1 MREEATRMKIG
12 DEVGLTIDF
21 PHSFCM
27 IQVIGL

>member
-1 MREEATRMKIG
+1 MREEATRLKIG
-12 DEVGLTIDF
+12 GGVGLVIDL